1 MPWHVCLQV
10 LHSGQRA
17 GGTGI
22 GGSAQVGPAD
32 TPTTKLG
39 QVRLLGQA
47 GHADA
52 AGSGEDDGKGRC
64 GVRLV
69 RGLLW
74 PPAHSRSAGGGA
86 VAVQFGAGRWASGA
100 QAGLRHC

>member
-1 MPWHVCLQV
+1 MWRLWRPE
-10 LHSGQRA
+10 GR
-17 GGTGI
+17 GTGI
-22 GGSAQVGPAD
+22 GGSTQVGPAD

-39 QVRLLGQA
+39 QVQLLGQA

-52 AGSGEDDGKGRC
+52 AGAGEDDGKGRC

-69 RGLLW
+69 RGPLW

-86 VAVQFGAGRWASGA
+86 VAVQFGAGR
-100 QAGLRHC
+100 